1 MLKRDF
7 SRRGFGKAAAAAAGG
22 FVAFPAIISAGL
34 LRRAAPSKM
43 INVGIIGCGRIATSM
58 EMPGILQRTDMARIT
73 AICDLD
79 SKRLAFSKNRLE
91 NDYKEKLKAASYE
104 VKTFAK
110 YKDMLRDADIDAVMV
125 CVPDHWHALCAV
137 ECAIAGKDI
146 WLQKPFSQTIHEGR
160 ILAEVVRQK
169 GVILQVGSQQRSSKQ
184 FRVGC
189 ELVRNG
195 RVGRIKRV
203 EVGFGKDSN
212 GGRTEEMPV
221 PPNLDYDSWLGPTP
235 PAYYTEDRVHNQDTA
250 KIGSRPGWIQMEPY
264 GWGMITNWGAHH
276 MDIVQWGLG
285 TEDRG
290 PLEVSGVCGW
300 LTDGLWN
307 AHAEFDLLYKYEGG
321 IDVSVCNRYPNGVRF
336 IGDEGWIF
344 VSRGSAKVTASDP
357 AMPDTTLKALDA
369 SAPKLLEGALGS
381 DAVRLHVSDDHVLD
395 WLLAIR
401 SRASAVTNAE
411 IGHRSTSVC
420 TLGHMCMK
428 IGKSLKWD
436 CRTEKTD
443 NDEANKLLPCMERGE
458 FSIAKA
464 LKAAGL
470 EVKV

>member
-1 MLKRDF
+1 MTKNT
-7 SRRGFGKAAAAAAGG
+7 RRGFMKQAGG
-22 FVAFPAIISAGL
+22 LAGAIAMPSIIPARVLGQS
-34 LRRAAPSKM
+34 APSKL
-43 INVGIIGCGRIATSM
+43 INIGIVGCGRISTSM
-58 EMPGILQRTDMARIT
+58 EMPGVLKWSDMARIT

-91 NDYKEKLKAASYE
+91 SDYKKKLNAASYE
-104 VKTFAK
+104 VKTFAR
-110 YKDMLRDADIDAVMV
+110 YKDMLRDGNVDAVMV

-137 ECAIAGKDI
+137 DCAIAGKDI

-160 ILAEVVRQK
+160 ILSEVVRQK
-169 GVILQVGSQQRSSKQ
+169 GVILQVGSQQRSSQQ
-184 FRVGC
+184 FRTGC

-212 GGRTEEMPV
+212 GGRKEEMPV
-221 PPNLDYDSWLGPTP
+221 PPNLDYETWLGPTP
-235 PAYYTEDRVHNQDTA
+235 PAYYTEDRVHDQDTA

-300 LTDGLWN
+300 LNEGLWN

-321 IDVSVCNRYPNGVRF
+321 IDVSVCYKYPNGVRF
-336 IGDEGWIF
+336 IGDDGWIF
-344 VSRGSAKVTASDP
+344 VSRGSARVTASDP
-357 AMPDTTLKALDA
+357 TMPGTTLKALDA
-369 SAPKLLEGALGS
+369 SDPKLLEGALGP
-381 DAVRLHVSDDHVLD
+381 DAVRLQVSNDHVQD

-420 TLGHMCMK
+420 SLGHMCMK
-428 IGKSLKWD
+428 TGKSLKWD
-436 CRTEKTD
+436 YRTEKTD
-443 NDEANKLLPCMERGE
+443 NAEANKLLLCMERGE
-458 FSIAKA
+458 FSIAKS
-464 LKAAGL
+464 LKAAGIK
-470 EVKV
+470 VKV